1 MENRLGEH
9 VRALVEM
16 RLLVETIAMTLLAAM
31 IAAGISFV
39 FLLAYVDV
47 ELGGLQAVWRRLRS
61 TTSVLLRGHRRRS
74 VAVRRMS

>member
-1 MENRLGEH
+1 MESRLGED

-16 RLLVETIAMTLLAAM
+16 RLIVEMIAMMLLAVM
-31 IAAGISFV
+31 IAAGISVV

-61 TTSVLLRGHRRRS
+61 TTSVLLRGRRRRS
-74 VAVRRMS
+74 VSVRRMS